1 MESAS
6 NNKQSTNKIMA
17 KISKEFKI
25 GIAFIIAMFLLYYGI
40 SFLKGVNIF
49 KPSDS
54 FIVVFDD
61 ITGMTI
67 SSPVTLNGFQI
78 GLVSSMELDPKNQG
92 RVITYLNM
100 NKGVKIP
107 KNSKLYLD
115 VSMLGTATL
124 ILEPNTY
131 VDEYISYND
140 TIHGIRKKGLMDAAG
155 DLGPQVGVLIPK
167 IDSILTGIQLLVS
180 NPALAQSLENVN
192 QITSD
197 LTKSTKQMN
206 AIMTK
211 LNQDMPTITGNL
223 ASMSNDLSG
232 FSKKVNSLD
241 LESTYQSI
249 DSTMKN
255 IHLLSSK
262 MATKDNSLG
271 LLLNDRQMYDSIN
284 TTINNAS
291 LLLKDVKENPQ
302 RYINVKVF

>member
-1 MESAS
+1 
-6 NNKQSTNKIMA
+6 MA

-49 KPSDS
+49 KPSDTYM
-54 FIVVFDD
+54 VVFDD
-61 ITGMTI
+61 VTGLTI

-78 GLVSSMELDPKNQG
+78 GLVSSMELDTKNPG

-100 NKGVKIP
+100 NKGVKIQ
-107 KNSKLYLD
+107 KNSKMSLD
-115 VSMLGTATL
+115 VSMLGSATL
-124 ILEPNTY
+124 ILEPNIY
-131 VDEYISYND
+131 VNEYISYDD
-140 TIHGIRKKGLMDAAG
+140 TIMGIRKKGLMDAAG
-155 DLGPQVGVLIPK
+155 DLAPQIGQLVPK

-192 QITSD
+192 QITAD
-197 LTKSTKQMN
+197 LSKSTKQMN
-206 AIMTK
+206 ILMTK
-211 LNQDMPTITGNL
+211 LNQDIPTITGNL

-232 FSKKVNSLD
+232 VSKKVNAMD
-241 LESTYQSI
+241 LQGTYQSL

-255 IHLLSSK
+255 IQHLSSK
-262 MATKDNSLG
+262 MAAKDNSLG